1 MRVGGKGG
9 SGTNAVA
16 RPRVSPVP
24 ITASCNSTARGGV
37 LPVMTQ
43 VPWRSSFVVLPCLLA
58 ASALRAAPPVDFS
71 RDIQPLF
78 AEHCLECH
86 GPDAS
91 KGGLVLTTR
100 LGATKELEERRKR
113 RRAGRQSSRATIIVA

>member
-1 MRVGGKGG
+1 MAR
-9 SGTNAVA
+9 AEVA
-16 RPRVSPVP
+16 
-24 ITASCNSTARGGV
+24 
-37 LPVMTQ
+37 
-43 VPWRSSFVVLPCLLA
+43 
-58 ASALRAAPPVDFS
+58 DYS

-100 LGATKELEERRKR
+100 EGALKELKSG
-113 RRAGRQSSRATIIVA
+113 AHGVVPGDDTLQCHVVMDIHLHQVDV